1 MIRKIAAEFVGTFA
15 LVFCGIGSAVIAG
28 TKIGY
33 VGIAF
38 SFGLALLVM
47 VYVIGPISGCHIN
60 PAVTVGALLAK
71 RIKPGEAFGYICGQ
85 MIAAILA
92 AGLVLLIA
100 QGSPEGFAA
109 SGLAPNGYGL
119 HSPAGYSL
127 LSGFL
132 AETILTMLLVLTV
145 LGSTDVKAPVGFAG
159 MAIGL
164 VLVLIHLIAI
174 PITNASVNPARSI
187 ASAIFVGGWAL
198 QQLWLFIVAP
208 ILGGVIAA
216 VVYGLLRIPV
226 GKITLRTAEESL
238 PSEQVQRH
246 SEQQA
251 A

>member
-1 MIRKIAAEFVGTFA
+1 MIRKISAEFVGTFA
-15 LVFCGIGSAVIAG
+15 LVFCGIASAVIAG
-28 TKIGY
+28 TTIGY
-33 VGIAF
+33 MGIAF

-47 VYVIGPISGCHIN
+47 VYVIGPISGCHVN
-60 PAVTVGALLAK
+60 PAVTLGALLTG
-71 RIKPGEAFGYICGQ
+71 RIKPGEAVGYMCAQVAG
-85 MIAAILA
+85 AIFA
-92 AGLVLLIA
+92 AGLVLVIA

-109 SGLAPNGYGL
+109 TGLAPNGYGI
-119 HSPAGYSL
+119 HSPAGYTL

-159 MAIGL
+159 LAIGL

-187 ASAIFVGGWAL
+187 ASALFVGGWAL

-208 ILGGVIAA
+208 IVGAVVAAA
-216 VVYGLLRIPV
+216 VYGALRAPIER
-226 GKITLRTAEESL
+226 ISLTRAEESL
-238 PSEQVQRH
+238 PSEQLQRRNKPK
-246 SEQQA
+246 A